1 MKYLYT
7 TEKLNLLM
15 NAPYRKIHSCL
26 EETDVHKDCRDGYSH
41 ILLSL
46 MKPDSNAKFKKLQE
60 KDFKDRLARRHLVH
74 LAGRMEYND
83 CGFVSN
89 DTEAEKDKY
98 DNPMYN
104 VHFNVNIIETVMD
117 FITKL
122 VGQSTEYNKGEFR
135 LIESGM
141 RLATFFV
148 MALILYMFTR
158 LLLK

>member
-1 MKYLYT
+1 
-7 TEKLNLLM
+7 M
-15 NAPYRKIHSCL
+15 NAPYRKIHTCL
-26 EETDVHKDCRDGYSH
+26 EETDVHKDCRNGYSD

-46 MKPDSNAKFKKLQE
+46 MGTDTSEGKPGTKNITE
-60 KDFKDRLARRHLVH
+60 REFKDRLAKRQLVH

-83 CGFVSN
+83 CGYVSN
-89 DTEAEKDKY
+89 DTEVEKDKY

-104 VHFNVNIIETVMD
+104 VSFNVNIVETVMD
-117 FITKL
+117 FIGQL
-122 VGQSTEYNKGEFR
+122 VGQSNDYNRGEFK

-148 MALILYMFTR
+148 LALILYMFTR

>member
-1 MKYLYT
+1 
-7 TEKLNLLM
+7 
-15 NAPYRKIHSCL
+15 
-26 EETDVHKDCRDGYSH
+26 
-41 ILLSL
+41 
-46 MKPDSNAKFKKLQE
+46 
-60 KDFKDRLARRHLVH
+60 
-74 LAGRMEYND
+74 MEYND

-104 VHFNVNIIETVMD
+104 VSFNVNIVKTVMK
-117 FITKL
+117 FITNL
-122 VGQSTEYNKGEFR
+122 VGESKEYNKGEFK

-148 MALILYMFTR
+148 MALILYMFTQ